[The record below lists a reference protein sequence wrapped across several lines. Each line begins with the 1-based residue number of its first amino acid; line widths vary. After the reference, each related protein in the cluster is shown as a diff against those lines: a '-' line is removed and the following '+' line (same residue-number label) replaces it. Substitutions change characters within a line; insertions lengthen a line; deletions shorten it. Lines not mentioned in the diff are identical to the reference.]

1 MAKLP
6 SLRIIRC
13 DNSSAFIS
21 HDYPNKDFAK
31 CVRKPGMFDTKYN
44 ITGTF
49 NDKLWRKDLAIWNL
63 KAQQSNSKNTLMN
76 GFVVCVTYLLDEGIP
91 NIYSTADTAKT
102 NPLPF
107 SLISSD
113 NNDAPTDIAQKTM
126 ISIVYIA
133 IPNTIEDP
141 NFGEPG
147 HPVKF
152 IKVNPS
158 PTL

>member
-6 SLRIIRC
+6 SLSIMRC

-49 NDKLWRKDLAIWNL
+49 NDKLWRKDLSSWNL
-63 KAQQSNSKNTLMN
+63 KAQQSNSKNPLLN
-76 GFVVCVTYLLDEGIP
+76 GFVVSVKYSAHKGIP
-91 NIYSTADTAKT
+91 NIYSTADTGKT

-107 SLISSD
+107 SLMSSG
-113 NNDAPTDIAQKTM
+113 NNDAPSDIDQKTM

-147 HPVKF
+147 HLVKF